1 MTRKTFLLD
10 TNILIHDPKA
20 FEQFPNCDVVISI
33 TVIEELDH
41 FKKNRDELGYAA
53 RQAIRL
59 LDELRTLNGG
69 NLSSGVHLSNGCCLR
84 IMPNSPADRADFFA
98 GQDNDGKIIALGRSL
113 QQDGAHVVFVTKD
126 LAARIKALALG
137 LQVRDYETD
146 KVSVD
151 LNEGGFRKAPVPK
164 LLIDLCFKDGFLSL
178 EVVSNSV
185 ANDWLEQ
192 VLGTKRDPHPNEH
205 FFFTC
210 GDNHILCRFDAQKRG
225 WRKVRLPLHN
235 FWGLVPRG
243 IEQQCAVDLLLDDEI
258 KLVTIL
264 GPAGTGKTLIALACG
279 LRKTFDEDIYS
290 KLLVSRPIVP
300 LGRDIGYLPGT
311 KEEKL
316 TPWMQ
321 PIHDNLEFLCDSING
336 SSSDA
341 MQWVLQSRKLEMEA
355 VTYIRGRSL
364 PKMYIIIDEAQNLTP
379 HEIKTLVSRAGKG
392 SKVILTGDP
401 SQIDNP
407 YLDRDSNGLS
417 YCVSKF
423 KDQSICGHVVL
434 QSIERSELA
443 ALATRIL

>member
-1 MTRKTFLLD
+1 MTRQTFLLD
-10 TNILIHDPKA
+10 TNVLILDPKA
-20 FEQFPNCDVVISI
+20 FEQFPDSDVVIPL

-53 RQAIRL
+53 RQTIRL
-59 LDELRTLNGG
+59 IDQLRSLDGG
-69 NLSSGVHLSNGCCLR
+69 DLSSGVQLANGCRLR
-84 IMPNSPADRADFFA
+84 IVTNARVDIADRDID
-98 GQDNDGKIIALGRSL
+98 DNNDNKIIMVGRAL
-113 QQDGAHVVFVTKD
+113 QQKGSSIVFVSKD

-137 LQVRDYETD
+137 LKVRDYQSD
-146 KVSVD
+146 KVNFD
-151 LNEGGFRKAPVPK
+151 FKERAFQTAPVPK
-164 LLIDLCFKDGFLSL
+164 QLIDLCFKDGFLPL
-178 EVVSNSV
+178 DLVQTSV
-185 ANDWLEQ
+185 APDWLEQ
-192 VLGTKRDPHPNEH
+192 VLGKQRQPFANEH
-205 FFFTC
+205 FHFTC
-210 GDNHILCRFDAQKRG
+210 GDDHILCRFDQRNKG
-225 WRKVRLPLHN
+225 WRKVRLPAHN

-258 KLVTIL
+258 KLVSIL
-264 GPAGTGKTLIALACG
+264 GPAGTGKTLIALASG
-279 LRKTFDEDIYS
+279 LRKTFDEDVYS

-321 PIHDNLEFLCDSING
+321 PIYDNLEFLCG
-336 SSSDA
+336 AMSSSSTDA
-341 MQWVLQSRKLEMEA
+341 MQWVLESRRLEMEA

-364 PKMYIIIDEAQNLTP
+364 PKMFIIIDEAQNLTP

-392 SKVILTGDP
+392 SKVVLTGDP

-423 KDQSICGHVVL
+423 KEQPICGHAVL
-434 QSIERSELA
+434 EKIERSELA
-443 ALATRIL
+443 ALATQVL

>member
-1 MTRKTFLLD
+1 MTHKTFLLD
-10 TNILIHDPKA
+10 TNVLIHDPKA
-20 FEQFPNCDVVISI
+20 FEQFPNCDVVIPI

-59 LDELRTLNGG
+59 LDELRSLEQGD
-69 NLSSGVHLSNGCCLR
+69 LSSGVQLRNGCRLR
-84 IMPNSPADRADFFA
+84 ITPCSRSNSADLWI
-98 GQDNDGKIIALGRSL
+98 GEDNDSKIIMVGRAL
-113 QQDGAHVVFVTKD
+113 QQSGAAVVLVSKD
-126 LAARIKALALG
+126 LAARIKALAFG

-151 LNEGGFRKAPVPK
+151 LSERGFRQAPVPK
-164 LLIDLCFKDGFLSL
+164 LLIDLCFKDGFLPQ
-178 EVVSNSV
+178 EVVQPAV
-185 ANDWLEQ
+185 TADWLER
-192 VLGTKRDPHPNEH
+192 VLGMARAPHPNEH
-205 FFFTC
+205 FYFTC
-210 GDNHILCRFDAQKRG
+210 GDDHILCRFDGHKKG
-225 WRKVRLPLHN
+225 WRKVRLPAHN

-258 KLVTIL
+258 KLVSIL

-279 LRKTFDEDIYS
+279 LRKTFDEDVYS

-321 PIHDNLEFLCDSING
+321 PIYDNLEFLCGSMNG
-336 SSSDA
+336 GSGDA
-341 MQWVLQSRKLEMEA
+341 MQWVLESRKLEMEA

-423 KDQSICGHVVL
+423 KDQPLCGHVVL
-434 QSIERSELA
+434 ESIERSELA
-443 ALATRIL
+443 ALATRVL